1 MHLSHPISSV
11 VPGAYGDVLAVL
23 ARTDVWLSGQRTAS
37 LTRGPTSRR
46 RVDSVLAELARSG
59 IAEMREVPPAKTY
72 RLNRAHVAAAAIEA
86 LASQWDTVV
95 DRIHN
100 ELNSWPIG
108 TEAAWIF
115 GSAARGDGHP
125 QSDIDLLLIRPGIT
139 DDDEQQSWRGQVD
152 ALRESVRAWSGNE
165 LDVLDFTAQ
174 EFRQM
179 KDTGELLV
187 EVVMAEAIPVMGQSV
202 LDVLNDAASVDRSK
216 M

>member
-1 MHLSHPISSV
+1 
-11 VPGAYGDVLAVL
+11 
-23 ARTDVWLSGQRTAS
+23 
-37 LTRGPTSRR
+37 
-46 RVDSVLAELARSG
+46 
-59 IAEMREVPPAKTY
+59 
-72 RLNRAHVAAAAIEA
+72 
-86 LASQWDTVV
+86 
-95 DRIHN
+95 
-100 ELNSWPIG
+100 
-108 TEAAWIF
+108 
-115 GSAARGDGHP
+115 
-125 QSDIDLLLIRPGIT
+125 
-139 DDDEQQSWRGQVD
+139 VD